1 MPETPAILWLV
12 AAWRPNRPVKA
23 KLENAA
29 ARQPIETPTKIF
41 SGEQLVSALEALHRA
56 STAGVRVK
64 LQSGRVMIGYRQEP
78 PAAVVDLLRAN
89 ESALLT
95 ILSAREAAMAAL
107 SGASPDDCS
116 DTRWAAAMRG
126 LRRFV
131 DGGWSDKAALLG
143 WTAVELY
150 HLPPLW
156 SRIDLTGA
164 ALLIGDRRVIAVTE
178 DSIVIETPSGASLKF
193 RRLGREHLA

>member
-1 MPETPAILWLV
+1 
-12 AAWRPNRPVKA
+12 
-23 KLENAA
+23 
-29 ARQPIETPTKIF
+29 
-41 SGEQLVSALEALHRA
+41 
-56 STAGVRVK
+56 
-64 LQSGRVMIGYRQEP
+64 MIGYRQEP

-95 ILSAREAAMAAL
+95 ILSAREAAMVAL
-107 SGASPDDCS
+107 SRARPEDCS
-116 DTRWAAAMRG
+116 DARWAGAMHG
-126 LRRFV
+126 LKRFV
-131 DGGWSDKAALLG
+131 DVGWSDKAALLG

-150 HLPPLW
+150 RVPPLW

-178 DSIVIETPSGASLKF
+178 DSIVIEPPSGASLKF

>member
-1 MPETPAILWLV
+1 
-12 AAWRPNRPVKA
+12 
-23 KLENAA
+23 
-29 ARQPIETPTKIF
+29 
-41 SGEQLVSALEALHRA
+41 
-56 STAGVRVK
+56 
-64 LQSGRVMIGYRQEP
+64 MIGYRQEP
-78 PAAVVDLLRAN
+78 PAAVVDLLGAN

-95 ILSAREAAMAAL
+95 ILSAREAAIPAL
-107 SGASPDDCS
+107 SGAPPDDCS
-116 DTRWAAAMRG
+116 DTRWAAAMHG

-150 HLPPLW
+150 RLPPLW

-193 RRLGREHLA
+193 PRLGREHLA